1 MARSRSARTEELVRL
16 VVDLY
21 GAALERML
29 DALFDVG
36 RLDQVALDALV
47 ADELVS
53 SLLLVHGLHP
63 LDVTERIER
72 ALESVRPYLASHGG
86 DVELLEV
93 TEDGSVRLRLLGSC
107 DGCASSAATLTLA
120 IEHAINDAAPEV
132 DDIEVDTPEAGS
144 EPGGRLYET
153 LIPVDSL
160 RVRRATDTS
169 SDSSLWERVPSVDDI
184 EPGEVRATS
193 TGDVAIVVCRV
204 GGDLFAFHDQCPACA
219 RDLGAAALERRL
231 GGGLGDA
238 VLRCRHCGSH
248 YEVRRA
254 GASLERGEE
263 HLDPLPLLTR
273 RGGVEVALPRSC
285 SDVTV
290 VGPPPSLGSLGA
302 VRRLVAT
309 PRGPRRRRTMR
320 ALWETDP

>member
-1 MARSRSARTEELVRL
+1 VIDGADEEGDAEIDFRATGERIAALLDASAGNGPVASARTEELVRL

-63 LDVTERIER
+63 LGVTERVER

-120 IEHAINDAAPEV
+120 IEDAIHDAAPEV
-132 DDIEVDTPEAGS
+132 VAIEVDTRETRPERG
-144 EPGGRLYET
+144 ERLNET

-160 RVRRATDTS
+160 RVRRATSASGDPS
-169 SDSSLWERVPSVDDI
+169 SWERVPSVDDI

-193 TGDVAIVVCRV
+193 AGDVAIVVCRV
-204 GGDLFAFHDQCPACA
+204 GGDLFAFRDQCPACA
-219 RDLGAAALERRL
+219 GDLGAAALERRL

-254 GASLERGEE
+254 GASLERGDE

-273 RGGVEVALPRSC
+273 RGGVEVALPRR
-285 SDVTV
+285 
-290 VGPPPSLGSLGA
+290 A
-302 VRRLVAT
+302 
-309 PRGPRRRRTMR
+309 RT
-320 ALWETDP
+320 